1 MSAVAASCLLMMSAL
16 FTSGAFGKGFMH
28 ANVLNSECV
37 DVVYS
42 LSLCV
47 CVCVCV
53 IYQDGAGWVEGEIYQ
68 NGGEVCVCL
77 CMLTCAAGLC
87 GVVKNSYIISLVV
100 HCLFSVPV

>member
-1 MSAVAASCLLMMSAL
+1 ME
-16 FTSGAFGKGFMH
+16 FTSLSGFDL
-28 ANVLNSECV
+28 VNSVRSTRMVCV
-37 DVVYS
+37 RACVRA
-42 LSLCV
+42 CV
-47 CVCVCV
+47 CVVCV